1 MKKVLI
7 VTYYW
12 PPAGGPGVQRWLN
25 FVKYLPENDIHPVL
39 YIPENPHY
47 PITDPSL
54 KAEVPEPLTI
64 YRQPIW
70 EPYQLA
76 SIFSRR
82 TTRKISSGI
91 VPAKNPTLL
100 DRLFLWIRGNFFIP
114 DARKYWIKPSVK
126 FLTEVLKNENIDV
139 VITTGPPH
147 SLHLIGKSLKERA
160 GVRWIADFRDPWT
173 GIGYHKALR
182 LTKKSQK
189 KHQALEKEVLN
200 AADQILVTSDA
211 TKREFEEITSR
222 PITTITNGYDE
233 TTPVTSELDKKFTIS
248 HIGSL
253 LSERNPTVLWKVL
266 AELVEEVSGF
276 SEALRI
282 QLTGVV
288 SDEIVEEINKCGLG
302 DYLNVS
308 DYLPHRE
315 AILAQRSS
323 RLLLLVEIDSEQTR
337 GIIPGKLFEY
347 MAAKRPILAIG
358 PESWE
363 AGKLVR
369 ESRSGEVF
377 TYKMKKELKETLLQW
392 YQAYKSNSL
401 RMTSQ
406 DIEQYSR
413 KALTKKLAAQI

>member
-25 FVKYLPENDIHPVL
+25 FVKYLPDNDIQPVL
-39 YIPENPHY
+39 YVPENPHY

-54 KAEVPEPLTI
+54 NDEVSEQLII

-76 SIFSRR
+76 SLFSKR

-91 VPAKNPTLL
+91 VPANNPSLL

-114 DARKYWIKPSVK
+114 DARKYWVKPSVK
-126 FLTEVLKNENIDV
+126 FLTEIIKNEKIEA

-147 SLHLIGKSLKERA
+147 SLHLIGKSLKEKA

-200 AADQILVTSDA
+200 SADEILVTSDT
-211 TKREFEEITSR
+211 TKREFKEITSR
-222 PITTITNGYDE
+222 PITTITNGYDQ
-233 TTPVTSELDKKFTIS
+233 TTPTTSELDKKFTIS

-276 SEALRI
+276 SETLSI

-288 SDEIVEEINKCGLG
+288 SDEIVEEINKCGLR
-302 DYLNVS
+302 DYLKVR

-315 AILAQRSS
+315 AILAQRRSQ
-323 RLLLLVEIDSEQTR
+323 LLLLVEIDTEQTR

-358 PESWE
+358 PENWE

-377 TYKMKKELKETLLQW
+377 TYNMKTDLKETLLRW
-392 YQAYKSNSL
+392 YRAYKSNSL
-401 RMTSQ
+401 AMTSQ

-413 KALTKKLAAQI
+413 KALTEKLAAQI